1 MHFTW
6 DRAKDKLNQKKHKVS
21 FDEAVTA
28 FYDENAL
35 LIPDLEHSNL
45 EERFILLGVSRKFR
59 LLLVSHCYR
68 DNEETIRL
76 ISARKATQRE
86 NLQYEERL

>member
-6 DRAKDKLNQKKHKVS
+6 DSAKDKLNQRKHKVS

-35 LIPDLEHSNL
+35 LIPDSEHSAL
-45 EERFILLGVSRKFR
+45 EERFILLGVSRKLN

-76 ISARKATQRE
+76 ISARKATKRE
-86 NLQYEERL
+86 LLQYEEQL